1 MGINAR
7 IPTLTSSLLVVVV
20 ALLNGADMTDFG
32 CENSLITD
40 EWREMILNF
49 HNDKREIVA
58 MGKQTDK
65 SNKALPEAQQM
76 FRMVWDCN
84 VEMIAHEALT
94 NCTAIPD
101 TGLEV
106 NGEGLDFREGII
118 PKKKDF
124 NVLTETKQL
133 LNAWYNEV
141 RQSIIPDTLKWGPSY
156 HNFSAIVR
164 DDAKGMACTYTTAC
178 GDGMKMVCVYNAP
191 RLLATG
197 WAKNKQTVYAP
208 IAAKMKFVTYDE
220 QALGKEANNKSS
232 DCRADIGSP
241 SNGKAMNIEEIGDYN
256 MPLQDALELAI
267 TKWWRQVET
276 EGIPADLK
284 YTDAMEGAGKITKF
298 VNMANENI
306 ERVGCA
312 VTRCLPIGKIRVVCE
327 YDMAPGVDE
336 VVYTKATK
344 KPCSGCTQI
353 KKTCG
358 THYSEGLCV

>member
-1 MGINAR
+1 MAEAFERVLLNVAYCDSTIEDEECLDDNDEKMDVDWDVHCENIETRSSPSNTPFIESGGK
-7 IPTLTSSLLVVVV
+7 PTPTEQSLLVVVV

-191 RLLATG
+191 YVMFPRVWRVRLEPEST
-197 WAKNKQTVYAP
+197 AKKIQP
-208 IAAKMKFVTYDE
+208 KWCIIRE
-220 QALGKEANNKSS
+220 RNNV
-232 DCRADIGSP
+232 
-241 SNGKAMNIEEIGDYN
+241 
-256 MPLQDALELAI
+256 Q
-267 TKWWRQVET
+267 
-276 EGIPADLK
+276 
-284 YTDAMEGAGKITKF
+284 
-298 VNMANENI
+298 
-306 ERVGCA
+306 
-312 VTRCLPIGKIRVVCE
+312 
-327 YDMAPGVDE
+327 
-336 VVYTKATK
+336 
-344 KPCSGCTQI
+344 
-353 KKTCG
+353 
-358 THYSEGLCV
+358 